1 MADEWKKLLD
11 DANLSPEERKNVEAS
26 IGGVDK
32 LIDTLNK
39 GVMRQADYS
48 RQTQDLKKER
58 ETLQSNW
65 DTANEEYKAMLADN
79 ESTKAE
85 LEKAKKDR
93 DEAAQK
99 LKDAEE
105 KAKGATVDTSKFLT
119 AEQFEERQRTFA
131 AGQTAYFGRTMKI
144 MREHKALFGSDLDP
158 EEFIQE
164 AIAAKKTPDVYW
176 EEKYNVKAKRKEI
189 SDADEKKK
197 LDEAEKRGY
206 EKRLTE
212 EANPNLRQMDASKQP
227 FYEGSNDGKSI
238 QPWDDEQTPQAEADF
253 VNELKRSV
261 GT

>member
-11 DANLSPEERKNVEAS
+11 DANLSPEERKKVEES

-32 LIDTLNK
+32 LISTLNT
-39 GVMRQADYS
+39 GVMRQQEFS
-48 RQTQDLKKER
+48 RQTQELKTRR
-58 ETLQSNW
+58 EALEANW
-65 DTANEEYKAMLADN
+65 KTANDEYQVMLTDS

-85 LEKAKKDR
+85 LETAKKER
-93 DEAAQK
+93 DDAAKK

-105 KAKGATVDTSKFLT
+105 KAKTSTVDTSKFLT
-119 AEQFEERQRTFA
+119 TEQFDERQRNYA

-144 MREHKALFGSDLDP
+144 MREHKTLFGSDLDP

-164 AIAAKKTPDVYW
+164 AITAKKTPNEYW

-189 SDADEKKK
+189 SDADDKRKN
-197 LDEAEKRGY
+197 DEAEKRGY
-206 EKRLTE
+206 EKRLSE
-212 EANPNLRQMDASKQP
+212 ELNPNLKTLDASKQP

-238 QPWDDEQTPQAEADF
+238 QPWDDEQTPQAEQDF